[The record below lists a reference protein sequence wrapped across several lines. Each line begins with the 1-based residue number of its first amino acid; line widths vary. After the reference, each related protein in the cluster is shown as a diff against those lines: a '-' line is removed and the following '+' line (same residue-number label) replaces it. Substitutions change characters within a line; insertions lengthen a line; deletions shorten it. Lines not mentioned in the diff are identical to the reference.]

1 MKLDGE
7 LGRPLEHG
15 TMLGPPT
22 EAERADERMRKER
35 ARKVR
40 GGGDGSAPYT
50 PVFPEGRVLGSGY
63 LETKPAPPLI
73 PCD

>member
-22 EAERADERMRKER
+22 EAERAEERARKER

-40 GGGDGSAPYT
+40 GGGGALVHNS
-50 PVFPEGRVLGSGY
+50 PVFPEGRTVLGS
-63 LETKPAPPLI
+63 
-73 PCD
+73 